1 MIYKNGWNRILDLT
15 TATEITETTDYIH
28 VVDTSDT
35 TQDSTGT
42 TKKATVRK
50 LLGDRVLPDTIVGTT
65 ETQTLTN
72 KTLSTGSV
80 IDANVNV
87 IEVLKKA
94 YPIGSVYINAS
105 NATNP
110 ASLLGFGT
118 WSAFGAGKVMVGLDA
133 GDTSFDTAGKT
144 GGEKTHIHR
153 QGGPASD
160 SSGAGGGAISGPWN
174 DATFGR
180 SSSGVTFGNYS
191 QIVSSGIGSSKTVY
205 PFLTESTSS
214 LQPYIVVYFWKR
226 TA

>member
-1 MIYKNGWNRILDLT
+1 MTKR
-15 TATEITETTDYIH
+15 ITELTSATVLAETDLLP

-35 TQDSTGT
+35 TQATSGT
-42 TKKATVRK
+42 TKKSALSLIADYIADYIK
-50 LLGDRVLPDTIVGTT
+50 ARVETI
-65 ETQTLTN
+65 TN

-80 IDANVNV
+80 VDANVNV
-87 IEVLKKA
+87 VEVLKKA

-133 GDTSFDTAGKT
+133 GDTSFDTLGGT
-144 GGEKTHIHR
+144 GGEKTHTLSVAEMPSHSHSKTVIPR
-153 QGGPASD
+153 DTQWVAPTGGWNYSYTD
-160 SSGAGGGAISGPWN
+160 GATYTQYTDDTGGGGAHN
-174 DATFGR
+174 
-180 SSSGVTFGNYS
+180 N
-191 QIVSSGIGSSKTVY
+191 
-205 PFLTESTSS
+205 